1 MSAGWTGLGW
11 IDGLLLVLV
20 LVSTGVGLAR
30 GLVFELMGITGWVVA
45 YFGGA
50 WLAPLAA
57 PWIPVGTPGS
67 ALNHSAALL
76 LCFLGVLIAW
86 GLLARVARWL
96 VSATPASLAD
106 RVLGGAFGLL
116 RAVVLAMTV
125 ATVVMLTPAAQSPQW
140 QASAAVPWIVVAV
153 KGVKPLLPTELSRWL
168 PG

>member
-1 MSAGWTGLGW
+1 
-11 IDGLLLVLV
+11 
-20 LVSTGVGLAR
+20 
-30 GLVFELMGITGWVVA
+30 
-45 YFGGA
+45 
-50 WLAPLAA
+50 
-57 PWIPVGTPGS
+57 
-67 ALNHSAALL
+67 
-76 LCFLGVLIAW
+76 
-86 GLLARVARWL
+86 
-96 VSATPASLAD
+96 LAD